1 MGSAGSKSDRDGV
14 VNKWALV
21 SCYAEVTQLYAHF
34 IFEQLY
40 IVVVPVKMVARKII
54 DSFSVLNLH
63 SK

>member
-34 IFEQLY
+34 IFGSSPDQL
-40 IVVVPVKMVARKII
+40 
-54 DSFSVLNLH
+54 
-63 SK
+63 